1 MKTRRDRRPKN
12 VSGPRIR
19 AARGKMGLT
28 QLGLS
33 RTLKAKGVDC
43 DRAGI
48 AKIETGRRHVLD
60 YELAGFADAL
70 CVPVATLLGR

>member
-1 MKTRRDRRPKN
+1 
-12 VSGPRIR
+12 
-19 AARGKMGLT
+19 MGLT